1 MCMVGHFCLIA
12 RCRATQLKL
21 SCEDYCYLQGLA
33 LPALAKDAWQM
44 PAFFRMVQQGILRDP
59 VFSVWMDPDSNAV
72 PAGEILFGGADA
84 SRFEGHLQL
93 IPVISKK

>member
-1 MCMVGHFCLIA
+1 MYPVGYTCMIA
-12 RCRATQLKL
+12 RCRASQSGL
-21 SCEDYCYLQGLA
+21 SDEDFYHLQGLA

-44 PAFFRMVQQGILRDP
+44 PAFFRMAQQGLLRDP
-59 VFSVWMDPDSNAV
+59 VFSVWMDPNSHAV

-84 SRFEGHLQL
+84 SHFEGHLQL